1 MIGPTDIADA
11 HTRIKPHVRR
21 TPVLELEAGALGLGH
36 PLVLKLEQLQVTGSF
51 KARGA
56 FNALLAR
63 PVPSV
68 GVAAASGGNHGAAVA
83 FAARALGHPARI
95 FVPDWA
101 DPVKAERIRGFGAE
115 VVAVP
120 GSFEKTLAA
129 LEAFVAET
137 GALAVHPF
145 DQPETLAGQGTLG
158 REIEEQCPGLDTLLV
173 SVGGGGLIGGI
184 AAWYDRRI
192 RIVAVETR
200 CTATLAAAL
209 ATGPDAVI
217 APEGLAAGSL
227 GAPRIGA
234 LPYAILAERVAAA
247 LVVSDAELV
256 DAQRRLWEAARIFAE
271 PGGVTALAAL
281 TSGRYRA
288 APGER
293 VGVLVCGGN
302 ADPGW
307 FVAGGA
313 PESRSE

>member
-83 FAARALGHPARI
+83 FAARAMGHPARV

-200 CTATLAAAL
+200 GTATLAAAL
-209 ATGPDAVI
+209 AAGPDAV
-217 APEGLAAGSL
+217 
-227 GAPRIGA
+227 PRRA
-234 LPYAILAERVAAA
+234 HCHL
-247 LVVSDAELV
+247 
-256 DAQRRLWEAARIFAE
+256 RRSSVL
-271 PGGVTALAAL
+271 TAHPHPAK
-281 TSGRYRA
+281 
-288 APGER
+288 
-293 VGVLVCGGN
+293 
-302 ADPGW
+302 
-307 FVAGGA
+307 
-313 PESRSE
+313 ES